1 MHLEEVSL
9 GSLVGISRLDEL
21 MNPMSPFIVGRRQ
34 AEEEEQDEERFQKE
48 GLVFPSGKPLPRC
61 RKNRFCLDFS
71 GKGEVRFRS
80 FDLGTGR
87 WIFAGIRSC
96 VQ

>member
-1 MHLEEVSL
+1 MLCPSVFLLCLSVFSVAVDVVVLGAVLGEVEFGFLEDA
-9 GSLVGISRLDEL
+9 GQVGQSIDHRLTL
-21 MNPMSPFIVGRRQ
+21 AKFVRVVKVGR
-34 AEEEEQDEERFQKE
+34 F
-48 GLVFPSGKPLPRC
+48 F
-61 RKNRFCLDFS
+61 LDFI